1 MQIANLQQ
9 GGSSTAQPAHKP
21 LQAPISR
28 RDTGAGGA
36 CLKVFYGHP
45 QESPW
50 PSTARHG
57 GQQCQPGSTGA
68 ARSAPWECRILCPDQ
83 VCVARGETPAYTPSK
98 QPHPCQASAGC
109 FEAFLEKT
117 ESLQPTLGRL
127 SLRPPAQLPCPRC
140 PHPTSACSHHGRT
153 DPSFPR
159 MSGSGSSSE
168 GQWHPPWHM
177 GVPDKQCPG
186 VDQR

>member
-1 MQIANLQQ
+1 MQIANLQR

-36 CLKVFYGHP
+36 CLKVFYGRP

-140 PHPTSACSHHGRT
+140 PHQCLLPSRTHRPFIPADVWQRQQQRGAVAPAMAHGGAR
-153 DPSFPR
+153 
-159 MSGSGSSSE
+159 
-168 GQWHPPWHM
+168 
-177 GVPDKQCPG
+177 
-186 VDQR
+186 